1 MVSTKMEVIVKRF
14 VDVPVVDF
22 KETEKNVIPF
32 CSIYCTFLPGMLYI
46 DLLDVAEKGYSE
58 VSQPGKFMKCGDFGF
73 KVREFL
79 VQIREFLVQIREI
92 NCFLK
97 SVESLWILSSE
108 IFRGISPPT
117 CVSDLKI

>member
-1 MVSTKMEVIVKRF
+1 MVSTKMELIVKRS

-22 KETEKNVIPF
+22 KETEKNVILF
-32 CSIYCTFLPGMLYI
+32 CSKYCTFLPGMLYI

-58 VSQPGKFMKCGDFGF
+58 VSQPGKFMKCWDFGF
-73 KVREFL
+73 KV
-79 VQIREFLVQIREI
+79 REFLVQIREI

-97 SVESLWILSSE
+97 SVESLWILSSD